1 MLRPSRSKPPHPE
14 EAGKALTPLVRLLS
28 TGGITRIELSACSG
42 VNLQALKSIADN
54 GEAVYRLPV
63 STLVRV
69 AVALGCAPVELIPS
83 LGMRPRTGL
92 LWERGVFRLKR
103 VGDRVAGR

>member
-1 MLRPSRSKPPHPE
+1 MTPS
-14 EAGKALTPLVRLLS
+14 ATATPVQRLLDS
-28 TGGITRIELSACSG
+28 GGITRVELSARSG
-42 VNLQALKSIADN
+42 VCLAAIQRMARSDDRTFNQPI
-54 GEAVYRLPV
+54 

-92 LWERGVFRLKR
+92 LWERGVFRHKR
-103 VGDRVAGR
+103 VGDRVAGG